1 MAKEVATRLEFK
13 DFLGQFSNS
22 DPHDVPKGGFV
33 SLTNAGCNIPG
44 QLTVR
49 KGIRALSFS
58 VTAAATTAT
67 VRTMIAFNRPE
78 SRFIVYSDSGGR
90 VKAGKAPS

>member
-1 MAKEVATRLEFK
+1 MERIAARIEFK

-33 SLTNAGCNIPG
+33 SLVNAGCNIPG

-49 KGIRALSFS
+49 KGMRALSFA

-67 VRTMIAFNRPE
+67 VRTMVWFRRPE
-78 SRFIVYSDSGGR
+78 SQFIVYSDSGGR
-90 VKAGKAPS
+90 VKAGRTPT